1 MVSFRRF
8 ALVLALALP
17 ALPASWAQETS
28 SSSTAAQPAQAEPA
42 QSGAQSVQARIR
54 ARREQRRQQAIRDS
68 YGHLYEAYVGG
79 GYLRFKPG
87 PEYKTGPSAQ
97 KVTMYS
103 WDVALTRYYNYKLGV
118 TVDARGYYGTPYVG
132 LNAYSITR
140 PAISTYG
147 FLAGPTY
154 RFYTR
159 PKYSVSA
166 RALGGVALGNFT
178 SDTNGFGSIPNDKY
192 PGKYMLYQD
201 STTYALSGGVVG
213 EYNVSPNLALRL
225 SGDYYGTG
233 FGSEMQNSV
242 GFTYGFVYRFGK
254 Q

>member
-42 QSGAQSVQARIR
+42 QTGAQSVQARIR

-68 YGHLYEAYVGG
+68 YGHRFEAYVGG

-87 PEYKTGPSAQ
+87 PDLQ
-97 KVTMYS
+97 KVTLYS

-132 LNAYSITR
+132 LNEFSLTR

-166 RALGGVALGNFT
+166 RALGGLALGNFS
-178 SDTNGFGSIPNDKY
+178 SDANGFSPEALG
-192 PGKYMLYQD
+192 LYKDQN
-201 STTYALSGGVVG
+201 TYAISGGVVG
-213 EYNVSPNLALRL
+213 EYNVSPNMAIRL

>member
-1 MVSFRRF
+1 MASFRRF
-8 ALVLALALP
+8 ALVLALGLP
-17 ALPASWAQETS
+17 ALPTMWAQETS
-28 SSSTAAQPAQAEPA
+28 SSSAQAPSSQAQPAETQ
-42 QSGAQSVQARIR
+42 GAQSVQSRIR
-54 ARREQRRQQAIRDS
+54 ARREQRRQQAIRDT
-68 YGHLYEAYVGG
+68 YGHLYEVFVGG

-87 PEYKTGPSAQ
+87 PDLQ
-97 KVTMYS
+97 KVTLYS
-103 WDVALTRYYNYKLGV
+103 WDVALTRYYGQRLGV
-118 TVDARGYYGTPYVG
+118 TADARGYYGTPFVG
-132 LNAYSITR
+132 LNDFSITR

-154 RFYTR
+154 RMVAR

-166 RALGGVALGNFT
+166 RALGGVAMGNFS
-178 SDTNGFGSIPNDKY
+178 SDTNGIKPTTIG
-192 PGKYMLYQD
+192 LYND

-213 EYNVSPNLALRL
+213 EANITPNLSLRL

-233 FGSEMQNSV
+233 FGSQMQNSV

>member
-1 MVSFRRF
+1 MASFRRF
-8 ALVLALALP
+8 ALVLALGLP
-17 ALPASWAQETS
+17 ALPTMWAQDS
-28 SSSTAAQPAQAEPA
+28 SSSSATPATTEAQPAQ
-42 QSGAQSVQARIR
+42 QQGAQSVQARLR
-54 ARREQRRQQAIRDS
+54 ARREQRRQQAIRDT
-68 YGHLYEAYVGG
+68 YGHLYEVFVGG

-87 PEYKTGPSAQ
+87 PDLQ

-103 WDVALTRYYNYKLGV
+103 WDVALTRYYNERLGV
-118 TVDARGYYGTPYVG
+118 TADARGYYGTPFVG
-132 LNAYSITR
+132 LNDFSITR

-154 RFYTR
+154 RLVAR

-166 RALGGVALGNFT
+166 RGLGGVALGNF
-178 SDTNGFGSIPNDKY
+178 SGDTNGITPTTLG
-192 PGKYMLYQD
+192 LYAD
-201 STTYALSGGVVG
+201 STTYAVSGGVVG
-213 EYNVSPNLALRL
+213 EANVTPNLSLRL

-233 FGSEMQNSV
+233 FGSQMQNSV